1 MVPSTVVIVKGNHGN
16 LMSGQTAKELEL
28 LRMDDNQV
36 VNHVSHITDKHP
48 DLFKDVGKL
57 TDYSVHLHVNPNVQ
71 PVGQSHRRIQF
82 HQRKAVELELKR
94 LESEDIIEK
103 VVGPTPWVSQILV
116 VPKPNSPGEI
126 RICIDMRLPNQ
137 AIQRTRHI
145 TPTIDDLILDLNGAA
160 VFSQLD
166 LRSGYHQLELD
177 EEPRQITTLSTQV
190 GIRRYKR
197 VFFGINCASELFQNA
212 IAQVI
217 DGIPDA
223 RNISDDIIVF
233 GSTQCEHDRSIE
245 LVRQRLSERNLTVN
259 QAKCAF
265 NKTSIEYFGHVF
277 SQKVEAVH
285 KAGPPSDASEVCSL
299 LGLATYT
306 SRFIPDFATL
316 TQPLR
321 ELTRAD
327 VSWRWNKGE
336 QDALDKLKEH
346 LASETTM
353 SYFSLNRNTEIYTDA
368 SPVSLAAVLGNTM
381 QPART
386 NHTSWRTQVA
396 HSLRLNRGIHRS
408 TEKLWQLC
416 GVSNTSTY
424 TSTAAK

>member
-16 LMSGQTAKELEL
+16 LMNGQTAKELEL

-48 DLFKDVGKL
+48 DLFKGVGKL
-57 TDYSVHLHVNPNVQ
+57 TDYSVHLHVNPHVQ
-71 PVGQSHRRIQF
+71 PVAQSHRIMPL
-82 HQRKAVELELKR
+82 HQHKAVELDLKR

-103 VVGPTPWVSQILV
+103 VVSPILV

-145 TPTIDDLILDLNGAA
+145 TPTIDDFIIDLNGAA
-160 VFSQLD
+160 VFSKLD

-177 EEPRQITTLSTQV
+177 EKSRQITTFSTRV
-190 GIRRYKR
+190 GNRRYKR

-217 DGIPDA
+217 DGIPGA
-223 RNISDDIIVF
+223 RNISDETIVF
-233 GSTQCEHDRSIE
+233 GSTQCEHDRSLE
-245 LVRQRLSERNLTVN
+245 LVLQRLGERNLTVN

-277 SQKVEAVH
+277 SAKGISASPKKVEAVH
-285 KAGPPSDASEVCSL
+285 KVGPPSDASEVRSL

-321 ELTRAD
+321 ELIRAD
-327 VSWRWNKGE
+327 VSWCWNKDE
-336 QDALDKLKEH
+336 QYALDKLKEH
-346 LASETTM
+346 LTSETTM

-368 SPVSLAAVLGNTM
+368 SPVGLAVVFVQRDAASPHKPHV
-381 QPART
+381 
-386 NHTSWRTQVA
+386 VA
-396 HSLRLNRGIHRS
+396 NASRALTL
-408 TEKLWQLC
+408 TEQKYPQIDR
-416 GVSNTSTY
+416 
-424 TSTAAK
+424 